1 MGSED
6 FAKETCISC
15 NIDHAV
21 GYKMYSDYCVYDK
34 KNLFRFLFFLQDRAT
49 KNLKT
54 KNDIYTIY
62 KSIKE
67 PHYLTLAFSVC
78 WLHWVS
84 LSDTWQACLLSEQEC
99 SSENRLGNM
108 NLSERVLVLIGWKLG
123 CIIQHVLHIQ

>member
-1 MGSED
+1 MDLIYMDGIRGL
-6 FAKETCISC
+6 AKETYISC

-34 KNLFRFLFFLQDRAT
+34 KNRFRFLFFLQDRAT

-78 WLHWVS
+78 WLH
-84 LSDTWQACLLSEQEC
+84 
-99 SSENRLGNM
+99 
-108 NLSERVLVLIGWKLG
+108 
-123 CIIQHVLHIQ
+123 